1 LPANFQQFFLP
12 GHQIYTALNRNVLSS
27 KQSLNWHDWMQDG

>member
-12 GHQIYTALNRNVLSS
+12 GHQIYTALSRNVLRS
-27 KQSLNWHDWMQDG
+27 KRSFNWYD